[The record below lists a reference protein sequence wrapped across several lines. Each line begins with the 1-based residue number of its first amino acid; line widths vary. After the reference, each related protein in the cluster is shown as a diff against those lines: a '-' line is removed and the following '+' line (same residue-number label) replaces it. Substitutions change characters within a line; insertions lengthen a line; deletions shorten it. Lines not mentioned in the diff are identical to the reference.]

1 MREKLGNPKNTI
13 EVIQKYQFAFQ
24 KKFGQNF
31 LIDPHVLD
39 KIIGAA
45 GVTKEDMVL
54 EDFETWDSVAVL
66 SVIAMMDEHF
76 GKYPHASEIRSYVKV
91 SDLMKNMEK

>member
-1 MREKLGNPKNTI
+1 MDD
-13 EVIQKYQFAFQ
+13 V
-24 KKFGQNF
+24 
-31 LIDPHVLD
+31 
-39 KIIGAA
+39 
-45 GVTKEDMVL
+45 KEDMVL